1 MSTFNEPVVT
11 GQTAGH
17 TSTHVAG
24 HAAGHAVGHA
34 VDHVSSGQIVAKML
48 KQEGI
53 GHVFTISGGHIVDIY
68 NGCIDEGI
76 EIIDVRHEQVAAHAA
91 DAYARITGLGC
102 AVVTAGPG
110 TTDAVTGMAN
120 AYRAESP
127 MLLIGGNAPLKQYRM
142 GGLQELRHTE
152 MMTPVSKFASMVMT
166 TDRVAEM
173 MGIAF
178 REMYNG
184 APGPGFLE
192 IPHDIMDAKVDA
204 SKVRY
209 PKNYRV
215 RGRNPDMPSGGAP
228 EFIGDPNAVQQVAEL
243 IANAER
249 PVALFGTQ
257 ARTCRAH
264 DAIDKFARQFNIP
277 VYVNGAARGTLPR
290 DHPYGFMPSRKTA
303 FDHADVI
310 LLAGTPLDFRMGYGR
325 RLSSK
330 AKIVIM
336 DMDYKNVGSNR
347 DFDFGLVGNLKTI
360 LEAMCGASKGDTSR
374 RHDPFVKMLREDEA
388 KAQGKNHKIIAANE
402 VPIHPVRLC
411 HEINEFLQEDTVYIG
426 DGGDIVTF
434 SGSIVRPHRPGG
446 WMDPGPLGTL
456 GVGSGFAIASK
467 LAQPKRDVVVLFG
480 DCSFTLTGFDFITA
494 VHRKLPFVGVIG
506 NNSSWNQIRFG
517 QEHKYP
523 GRGDVGN
530 VVGDVRFD
538 RLAEAMGGFG
548 VRVTK
553 PEDIRP
559 ALEKARDSG
568 KPALVDVVIN
578 REVYSSGTSNQT
590 MYK

>member
-1 MSTFNEPVVT
+1 M
-11 GQTAGH
+11 G
-17 TSTHVAG
+17 
-24 HAAGHAVGHA
+24 AAESPQ
-34 VDHVSSGQIVAKML
+34 VSADVQLISGGQIVAKML

-53 GHVFTISGGHIVDIY
+53 RHIFTISGGHIIDTY

-102 AVVTAGPG
+102 AIVTAGPG
-110 TTDAVTGMAN
+110 TTDAATGMAN
-120 AYRAESP
+120 AFRAESP
-127 MLLIGGNAPLKQYRM
+127 MLLIGGNSALKQYRM

-152 MMTPVSKFASMVMT
+152 MMTPISKFASMVMT

-173 MGIAF
+173 MAIAI

-192 IPHDIMDAKVDA
+192 IPHDVMDGKTDA
-204 SKVRY
+204 AKVRY
-209 PKNYRV
+209 PKNFRV
-215 RGRNPDMPSGGAP
+215 RGRSGSVVP
-228 EFIGDPNAVQQVAEL
+228 EFIGDPNLVAQVAEL
-243 IANAER
+243 IAQAEH

-264 DAIDKFARQFNIP
+264 DAIDKFARHFNIP
-277 VYVNGAARGTLPR
+277 IYVNGAARGSLPR
-290 DHPYGFMPSRKTA
+290 NHPYNFMPSRKTA
-303 FDHADVI
+303 FDHADLI

-325 RLSSK
+325 RLNPK
-330 AKIVIM
+330 AKIVIL
-336 DMDYKNVGSNR
+336 DMDYKNVGHNR
-347 DFDFGLVGNLKTI
+347 DFDYGLVGNLRAI
-360 LEAMCGASKGDTSR
+360 LLAMCEASRGDTGR
-374 RHDPFVKMLREDEA
+374 KHDAFLKMLREEEER
-388 KAQGKNHKIIAANE
+388 AQHKNDKIISANE

-411 HEINEFLQEDTVYIG
+411 HEINEFLNEDTVYIG

-434 SGSIVRPHRPGG
+434 SGSIVRPHKPGG

-456 GVGSGFAIASK
+456 GVGCGFAIASK
-467 LAQPKRDVVVLFG
+467 LAQAERDVVVLFG

-517 QEHKYP
+517 QERKYP
-523 GRGDVGN
+523 GRGDIGN

-553 PEDIRP
+553 PEELRP
-559 ALEKARDSG
+559 ALEKARESG

-578 REVYSSGTSNQT
+578 RDVYSSGTMNQT

>member
-1 MSTFNEPVVT
+1 MGTVTDNAVTNTAASAPVPT
-11 GQTAGH
+11 
-17 TSTHVAG
+17 
-24 HAAGHAVGHA
+24 
-34 VDHVSSGQIVAKML
+34 VSGGQIVAKML

-53 GHVFTISGGHIVDIY
+53 KHIFTISGGHIIDIY
-68 NGCIDEGI
+68 IGCIDEGI

-110 TTDAVTGMAN
+110 TTDAVTGVAN

-127 MLLIGGNAPLKQYRM
+127 MLLIGGNGALKQYKM
-142 GGLQELRHTE
+142 GALQELRHTD
-152 MMTPVSKFASMVMT
+152 MMAPISKFASTVMT
-166 TDRVAEM
+166 TERVAEM
-173 MGIAF
+173 MGMAF

-192 IPHDIMDAKVDA
+192 IPHDVMDGKVEA
-204 SKVRY
+204 AKVRY
-209 PKNYRV
+209 PKNFRV
-215 RGRNPDMPSGGAP
+215 KGTNDNPVP
-228 EFIGDPNAVQQVAEL
+228 EFIGDPNTVAQVADL
-243 IANAER
+243 LANAER

-264 DAIDKFARQFNIP
+264 DAIDKFSRHFNMPI
-277 VYVNGAARGTLPR
+277 YVNGSARGTLPR
-290 DHPYGFMPSRKTA
+290 DHPHSFMPSRKAA
-303 FDHADVI
+303 FDNADVI

-325 RLSSK
+325 RLNPN

-336 DMDYKNVGSNR
+336 DMDYRNVGHNR
-347 DFDFGLVGNLKTI
+347 DFDFGLVGNLRTI
-360 LEAMCGASKGDTSR
+360 LLAMCNASKGDTAKK
-374 RHDPFVKMLREDEA
+374 HDPFLKLLRDDEA
-388 KAQGKNHKIIAANE
+388 RAQGKNDKIIQANE
-402 VPIHPVRLC
+402 TPIHPIRLV
-411 HEINEFLQEDTVYIG
+411 HEINEFLLPDTVYIG

-434 SGSIVRPHRPGG
+434 SGSVVRPHKPGG

-467 LAQPKRDVVVLFG
+467 VAQPERDVVVLFG

-494 VHRKLPFVGVIG
+494 VHRNLPFVGVIG
-506 NNSSWNQIRFG
+506 NNSSWNQIRYG
-517 QEHKYP
+517 QERKYP
-523 GRGDVGN
+523 GRGDIGN

-538 RLAEAMGGFG
+538 KLAEAMGGFG
-548 VRVTK
+548 IRVTK

-578 REVYSSGTSNQT
+578 REVYSGGTMNQT

>member
-1 MSTFNEPVVT
+1 MGNVETQV
-11 GQTAGH
+11 
-17 TSTHVAG
+17 
-24 HAAGHAVGHA
+24 AVGQ
-34 VDHVSSGQIVAKML
+34 DTKLISGGQIIAKML

-53 GHVFTISGGHIVDIY
+53 RHIFTISGGHIIDTY
-68 NGCIDEGI
+68 NGCLDEGI

-102 AVVTAGPG
+102 AIVTAGPG
-110 TTDAVTGMAN
+110 TTDAVTGVAN
-120 AYRAESP
+120 AFRAESP
-127 MLLIGGNAPLKQYRM
+127 MMLIGGNGALKQYKM
-142 GGLQELRHTE
+142 GALQELRHTE
-152 MMTPVSKFASMVMT
+152 MITPISKFASTVMT
-166 TDRVAEM
+166 TDRLAEM
-173 MGIAF
+173 MGMAF

-192 IPHDIMDAKVDA
+192 VPHDVMDGKVDA
-204 SKVRY
+204 AKVRY
-209 PKNYRV
+209 PKNFRV
-215 RGRNPDMPSGGAP
+215 KGAGGSPVP
-228 EFIGDPNAVQQVAEL
+228 EFIGDPNIVAEVAEL
-243 IANAER
+243 LARAER

-264 DAIDKFARQFNIP
+264 GAIDKFARHFNMPI
-277 VYVNGAARGTLPR
+277 YVNGAARGTLPR
-290 DHPYGFMPSRKTA
+290 NHPYNFMPSRKTA
-303 FDHADVI
+303 FDNADVI

-325 RLSSK
+325 RLNPN

-336 DMDYKNVGSNR
+336 DMDYRNVGHNR
-347 DFDFGLVGNLKTI
+347 DFDYGLVGNIRTI
-360 LEAMCGASKGDTSR
+360 LEAMCGASKGDAAR
-374 RHDPFVKMLREDEA
+374 KHDPFLKMLREDEDKA
-388 KAQGKNHKIIAANE
+388 KDKNKKIIEANE
-402 VPIHPVRLC
+402 TPIHPVRLC
-411 HEINEFLQEDTVYIG
+411 HEINEFLLEDTVYIG

-434 SGSIVRPHRPGG
+434 SGSVVKPHKPGG

-467 LAQPKRDVVVLFG
+467 VAQPERDVVVLFG

-494 VHRKLPFVGVIG
+494 VQRKLPFVGVIG

-517 QEHKYP
+517 QERKYP

-548 VRVTK
+548 VRVTR

-578 REVYSSGTSNQT
+578 REVYSSGTMNQT

>member
-1 MSTFNEPVVT
+1 M
-11 GQTAGH
+11 GTAVETAIGSQA
-17 TSTHVAG
+17 T
-24 HAAGHAVGHA
+24 AAAEMISG
-34 VDHVSSGQIVAKML
+34 GQIVAKML

-53 GHVFTISGGHIVDIY
+53 GHIFTISGGHIVDIY

-76 EIIDVRHEQVAAHAA
+76 QIIDVRHEQVAAHAA

-120 AYRAESP
+120 AFRAESP
-127 MLLIGGNAPLKQYRM
+127 MLLIGGNSPLKQYRM

-152 MMTPVSKFASMVMT
+152 MMTPVSKFATLVMT

-173 MGIAF
+173 MAVAL

-192 IPHDIMDAKVDA
+192 IPHDIMDGKVEA
-204 SKVRY
+204 AKVRY
-209 PKNYRV
+209 PKNFRV
-215 RGRNPDMPSGGAP
+215 RGAEGGPPD
-228 EFIGDPNAVQQVAEL
+228 FLGDPNIVEEVADL
-243 IANAER
+243 LTRAER

-264 DAIDKFARQFNIP
+264 NAIDRFARHFNIP
-277 VYVNGAARGTLPR
+277 IYVNGAARGTLPR
-290 DHPYGFMPSRKTA
+290 DHPLGFMPSRKTA
-303 FDHADVI
+303 FDNADVI

-325 RLSSK
+325 RLNPK

-336 DMDYKNVGSNR
+336 DMDYRNVGNNR
-347 DFDFGLVGNLKTI
+347 DFDYGLVGNLRTI
-360 LEAMCGASKGDTSR
+360 VAAMCETSKGDTTGK
-374 RHDPFVKMLREDEA
+374 HEPFVKMLREEEQRS
-388 KAQGKNHKIIAANE
+388 QGKDAKIIAANE

-411 HEINEFLQEDTVYIG
+411 HEIDEFLEEDTVYIG

-434 SGSIVRPHRPGG
+434 SGSIVRPHKPGG

-456 GVGSGFAIASK
+456 GVGTGFAMASK
-467 LAQPKRDVVVLFG
+467 LAQPQRDVVVLYG
-480 DCSFTLTGFDFITA
+480 DCSFTLTGFDFITM
-494 VHRKLPFVGVIG
+494 VHRKLPYVGVIG

-517 QEHKYP
+517 QEKKYP
-523 GRGDVGN
+523 GRGDIGN
-530 VVGDVRFD
+530 IVGDVRFD

-548 VRVTK
+548 IRVTE
-553 PEDIRP
+553 PDQIRP
-559 ALEKARDSG
+559 ALERARDSG

-578 REVYSSGTSNQT
+578 RDVYSSGTSNQT

>member
-1 MSTFNEPVVT
+1 
-11 GQTAGH
+11 
-17 TSTHVAG
+17 
-24 HAAGHAVGHA
+24 
-34 VDHVSSGQIVAKML
+34 
-48 KQEGI
+48 
-53 GHVFTISGGHIVDIY
+53 
-68 NGCIDEGI
+68 
-76 EIIDVRHEQVAAHAA
+76 
-91 DAYARITGLGC
+91 
-102 AVVTAGPG
+102 
-110 TTDAVTGMAN
+110 MAN
-120 AYRAESP
+120 AFRAESP
-127 MLLIGGNAPLKQYRM
+127 MLLIGGNSPLKQYRM

-152 MMTPVSKFASMVMT
+152 MMTPISKFASLVMT

-192 IPHDIMDAKVDA
+192 IPHDIMDGKVEA
-204 SKVRY
+204 PKVRY
-209 PKNYRV
+209 PKNFRV
-215 RGRNPDMPSGGAP
+215 RGAEAGPPD
-228 EFIGDPNAVQQVAEL
+228 FLGDPHIVEQVADL
-243 IANAER
+243 LARADR

-264 DAIDKFARQFNIP
+264 DSIDRFARHFNLPI
-277 VYVNGAARGTLPR
+277 YVNGAARGTLGR
-290 DHPYGFMPSRKTA
+290 SHSHGFMQSRKTA
-303 FDHADVI
+303 FDNADVI

-325 RLSSK
+325 RLNPK

-336 DMDYKNVGSNR
+336 DMDYRNVGNNR
-347 DFDFGLVGNLKTI
+347 DFDFGLVGNLRTI
-360 LEAMCGASKGDTSR
+360 VNAMCEASSGDTANK
-374 RHDPFVKMLREDEA
+374 HDPFLRMLRDDEERS
-388 KAQGKNHKIIAANE
+388 QGKNDKIIAANE

-411 HEINEFLQEDTVYIG
+411 HEINEFLHEETVYIG

-434 SGSIVRPHRPGG
+434 SGSIVRPHKPGG

-456 GVGSGFAIASK
+456 GVGTGFALASK
-467 LAQPKRDVVVLFG
+467 LAQPERDVVTLYG
-480 DCSFTLTGFDFITA
+480 DCSFTLTGFDFITM
-494 VHRKLPFVGVIG
+494 VHRKLPYVGVIG

-517 QEHKYP
+517 QERKYP
-523 GRGDVGN
+523 GRGDIGN

-553 PEDIRP
+553 PEEIRP

-578 REVYSSGTSNQT
+578 RDVYSSGTSNQT

>member
-1 MSTFNEPVVT
+1 MGAAESPQVSTDVQLIS
-11 GQTAGH
+11 G
-17 TSTHVAG
+17 
-24 HAAGHAVGHA
+24 
-34 VDHVSSGQIVAKML
+34 GQIVAKML

-53 GHVFTISGGHIVDIY
+53 KHIFTISGGHIIDTY

-102 AVVTAGPG
+102 AIVTAGPG

-120 AYRAESP
+120 AFRAESP
-127 MLLIGGNAPLKQYRM
+127 MLLIGGNSALKQYRM

-152 MMTPVSKFASMVMT
+152 MMTPISKFASMVMT

-173 MGIAF
+173 MAIAI

-192 IPHDIMDAKVDA
+192 IPHDVMDGKADA
-204 SKVRY
+204 AKVRY
-209 PKNYRV
+209 PKNFRV
-215 RGRNPDMPSGGAP
+215 RGRSGSTVP
-228 EFIGDPNAVQQVAEL
+228 EFIGDPDLLAQVAEL
-243 IANAER
+243 IAQAEH

-264 DAIDKFARQFNIP
+264 DAIDKFARHFNIP
-277 VYVNGAARGTLPR
+277 IYVNGAARGSLPR
-290 DHPYGFMPSRKTA
+290 NHPYNFMPSRKTA
-303 FDHADVI
+303 FDDADLI

-325 RLSSK
+325 RLNPK

-336 DMDYKNVGSNR
+336 DMDYKNVGHNR
-347 DFDFGLVGNLKTI
+347 DFDYGLVGNLRTI
-360 LEAMCGASKGDTSR
+360 LLAMCEASRGDTAR
-374 RHDPFVKMLREDEA
+374 KHDAFLKMLREEEER
-388 KAQGKNHKIIAANE
+388 AQHKNDKIISANE

-411 HEINEFLQEDTVYIG
+411 HEINEFLNEDTVYIG

-434 SGSIVRPHRPGG
+434 SGSIVKPHKPGG

-456 GVGSGFAIASK
+456 GVGCGFAIASK
-467 LAQPKRDVVVLFG
+467 LAQAERDVVVLFG

-517 QEHKYP
+517 QERKYP
-523 GRGDVGN
+523 GRGDIGN

-553 PEDIRP
+553 PEELRP
-559 ALEKARDSG
+559 ALEKARESG

-578 REVYSSGTSNQT
+578 RDVYSSGTMNQT

>member
-1 MSTFNEPVVT
+1 M
-11 GQTAGH
+11 GTAVETAIGSQA
-17 TSTHVAG
+17 TP
-24 HAAGHAVGHA
+24 AAEMISG
-34 VDHVSSGQIVAKML
+34 GQIVAKML

-53 GHVFTISGGHIVDIY
+53 GHIFTISGGHIVDIY

-76 EIIDVRHEQVAAHAA
+76 QIIDVRHEQVAAHAA

-120 AYRAESP
+120 AFRAESP
-127 MLLIGGNAPLKQYRM
+127 MLLIGGNSPLKQYRM

-152 MMTPVSKFASMVMT
+152 MMTPISKFATLVMT

-173 MGIAF
+173 MAVAF

-192 IPHDIMDAKVDA
+192 IPHDIMDGKVEA
-204 SKVRY
+204 GKVRY
-209 PKNYRV
+209 PKNFRV
-215 RGRNPDMPSGGAP
+215 RGAEAGPPD
-228 EFIGDPNAVQQVAEL
+228 FLGDPHIVDEVADL
-243 IANAER
+243 LARAER

-264 DAIDKFARQFNIP
+264 DAINRFARHFNIP
-277 VYVNGAARGTLPR
+277 IYVNGAARGTLPR
-290 DHPYGFMPSRKTA
+290 DHPLGFMPSRKAA
-303 FDHADVI
+303 FDNADVI

-325 RLSSK
+325 RLNPK

-336 DMDYKNVGSNR
+336 DMDYRNVGNNR
-347 DFDFGLVGNLKTI
+347 DFDYGLVGNLRTI
-360 LEAMCGASKGDTSR
+360 VNAMCEASKGDTSG
-374 RHDPFVKMLREDEA
+374 RHDPFVQMLGEEEKRS
-388 KAQGKNHKIIAANE
+388 QGKDNKIIAANE

-411 HEINEFLQEDTVYIG
+411 HEINEFLEQETVYIG

-434 SGSIVRPHRPGG
+434 SGSIVRPHKPGG

-456 GVGSGFAIASK
+456 GVGTGFAMASK
-467 LAQPKRDVVVLFG
+467 LAQPHRDVVVLYG
-480 DCSFTLTGFDFITA
+480 DCSFTLTGFDFLTM
-494 VHRKLPFVGVIG
+494 VHRKLPYVGVIG

-517 QEHKYP
+517 QERKYP
-523 GRGDVGN
+523 GRGDMGN
-530 VVGDVRFD
+530 IVGDVRFD

-548 VRVTK
+548 IRVTE
-553 PEDIRP
+553 PDQIRP
-559 ALEKARDSG
+559 ALERARDSG

-578 REVYSSGTSNQT
+578 RDVYSSGTSNQT

>member
-1 MSTFNEPVVT
+1 MGTVEP
-11 GQTAGH
+11 Q
-17 TSTHVAG
+17 VAAQSDVKLISG
-24 HAAGHAVGHA
+24 
-34 VDHVSSGQIVAKML
+34 GQIVARML

-53 GHVFTISGGHIVDIY
+53 GHIFTISGGHIVDTY

-76 EIIDVRHEQVAAHAA
+76 QIVDVRHEQVAAHAA

-102 AVVTAGPG
+102 AIVTAGPG

-120 AYRAESP
+120 AFRAESP
-127 MLLIGGNAPLKQYRM
+127 MLLIGGNSPLKQYRM
-142 GGLQELRHTE
+142 GGLQELRHSE
-152 MMTPVSKFASMVMT
+152 IIAPISKFASMVMT

-173 MGIAF
+173 MAIAF

-192 IPHDIMDAKVDA
+192 IPHDVMDGKVDA

-209 PKNYRV
+209 PKNFRV
-215 RGRNPDMPSGGAP
+215 RGGHGAAP
-228 EFIGDPNAVQQVAEL
+228 EFIGDPEIVQQVADL
-243 IANAER
+243 IAGAER

-264 DAIDKFARQFNIP
+264 EAIDRFARHFNIP
-277 VYVNGAARGTLPR
+277 IYVNGAARGTLPR
-290 DHPYGFMPSRKTA
+290 AHRYNFMPSRKTA
-303 FDHADVI
+303 FDNADVI

-325 RLSSK
+325 RLNPK

-336 DMDYKNVGSNR
+336 DMDYRNVGHNR
-347 DFDFGLVGNLKTI
+347 DFDYGLVGNIRTI
-360 LEAMCGASKGDTSR
+360 LEAMRRASKGDLAR
-374 RHDPFVKMLREDEA
+374 RHDPLIKMLREEEDKA
-388 KAQGKNHKIIAANE
+388 KNKNDKIIAANE
-402 VPIHPVRLC
+402 TPIHPVRLC
-411 HEINEFLQEDTVYIG
+411 HEINEFLLEDTVYIG

-434 SGSIVRPHRPGG
+434 SGSIVKPHKPGG

-456 GVGSGFAIASK
+456 GVGSGFAMASK
-467 LAQPKRDVVVLFG
+467 LAQPERDVVVLFG
-480 DCSFTLTGFDFITA
+480 DCSFTLTGFDFITM
-494 VHRKLPFVGVIG
+494 VHRNLPFVGVIG

-517 QEHKYP
+517 QERKYP
-523 GRGDVGN
+523 GRGDIGN

-548 VRVTK
+548 VRVTR

-559 ALEKARDSG
+559 ALERARASG

-578 REVYSSGTSNQT
+578 RDVYSSGTMNQT

>member
-1 MSTFNEPVVT
+1 MATNPAPSTIGVT
-11 GQTAGH
+11 PN
-17 TSTHVAG
+17 
-24 HAAGHAVGHA
+24 
-34 VDHVSSGQIVAKML
+34 VSPSGAQPELISGGQIIAKML

-53 GHVFTISGGHIVDIY
+53 KHVFTISGGHIIDTY
-68 NGCIDEGI
+68 DGCLNEGI

-102 AVVTAGPG
+102 AIVTAGPG
-110 TTDAVTGMAN
+110 TTDAVTGVAN
-120 AYRAESP
+120 AFRAESP
-127 MLLIGGNAPLKQYRM
+127 MLLIGGNGGLKQYKM
-142 GGLQELRHTE
+142 GALQELRHVD
-152 MMTPVSKFASMVMT
+152 MMTPISKFSSTIMT
-166 TDRVAEM
+166 TERSAEM
-173 MGIAF
+173 MGMAF

-192 IPHDIMDAKVDA
+192 VPHDIMDGKVDA

-209 PKNYRV
+209 PKNFRV
-215 RGRNPDMPSGGAP
+215 RGKDGGAP
-228 EFIGDPNAVQQVAEL
+228 EFIGDPSTIDEVAAL

-264 DAIDKFARQFNIP
+264 DAIDKFSRQFNMPI
-277 VYVNGAARGTLPR
+277 YVNGSARGTLPR
-290 DHPYGFMPSRKTA
+290 DHPYNFMPSRKEA
-303 FDHADVI
+303 FDNADVI

-325 RLSSK
+325 RLNPN

-336 DMDYKNVGSNR
+336 DMDYRNVGHNR
-347 DFDFGLVGNLKTI
+347 DFDFGLVGNIKSL
-360 LEAMCGASKGDTSR
+360 LEAMCKASKGDLTR
-374 RHDPFVKMLREDEA
+374 KHDPFLKMLKEVEA
-388 KAQGKNHKIIAANE
+388 KSQGKNDKIIQANDS
-402 VPIHPVRLC
+402 PIHPIRLV
-411 HEINEFLQEDTVYIG
+411 HEVNEFLLPDSVYIG

-434 SGSIVRPHRPGG
+434 SGSVVKPHKPGG

-456 GVGSGFAIASK
+456 GVGTGFAIASK
-467 LAQPKRDVVVLFG
+467 LAQPERDVCVLFG

-494 VHRKLPFVGVIG
+494 VHKKLPFVGVIG
-506 NNSSWNQIRFG
+506 NNSSWNQIRYG
-517 QEHKYP
+517 QERKYP

-538 RLAEAMGGFG
+538 KLAEAMGGFG
-548 VRVTK
+548 IRVTK

-578 REVYSSGTSNQT
+578 REVYSSGTMNQT

>member
-1 MSTFNEPVVT
+1 MEAAVASSTETKPAAAPAMVT
-11 GQTAGH
+11 G
-17 TSTHVAG
+17 
-24 HAAGHAVGHA
+24 
-34 VDHVSSGQIVAKML
+34 GQIVAKML
-48 KQEGI
+48 KQEGVNHI
-53 GHVFTISGGHIVDIY
+53 FTISGGHIVDIY

-76 EIIDVRHEQVAAHAA
+76 QIIDVRHEQVAAHAA

-120 AYRAESP
+120 AFRAESP
-127 MLLIGGNAPLKQYRM
+127 MLLIGGNSALKQYRM

-152 MMTPVSKFASMVMT
+152 MMTPISKFASLVMT
-166 TDRVAEM
+166 TERVAEM
-173 MGIAF
+173 MAIAI

-192 IPHDIMDAKVDA
+192 IPHDILDGKVDA
-204 SKVRY
+204 SAVRY
-209 PKNYRV
+209 PKNFRV
-215 RGRNPDMPSGGAP
+215 RGLDGGPP
-228 EFIGDPNAVQQVAEL
+228 EFIGDPNIVQQVADL
-243 IANAER
+243 LAKAER

-264 DAIDKFARQFNIP
+264 EAIDRFARHFNIP

-290 DHPYGFMPSRKTA
+290 NHSHGLMSSRKTA
-303 FDHADVI
+303 FDNADVI

-325 RLSSK
+325 RLNPN
-330 AKIVIM
+330 AKVVIM
-336 DMDYKNVGSNR
+336 DMDYRNVGHNR
-347 DFDFGLVGNLKTI
+347 DFDFGLVGNIRTI
-360 LEAMCGASKGDTSR
+360 VNALCEASKGDPSG
-374 RHDPFVKMLREDEA
+374 RHDAFLEMLRAEEA
-388 KAQGKNHKIIAANE
+388 KNRGKNDKIIQANE

-411 HEINEFLQEDTVYIG
+411 HEINEFLLEDTVYIG

-434 SGSIVRPHRPGG
+434 SGSIVRPHKPGG

-456 GVGSGFAIASK
+456 GVGTGFAMASK
-467 LAQPKRDVVVLFG
+467 LAQPERDVVVLFG
-480 DCSFTLTGFDFITA
+480 DCSFTLTGFDFLTM

-517 QEHKYP
+517 QERKYP
-523 GRGDVGN
+523 GRGDVAN
-530 VVGDVRFD
+530 IVGDVRFD

-548 VRVTK
+548 IRVTK
-553 PEDIRP
+553 PEEIRP

-578 REVYSSGTSNQT
+578 RDVYSSGTSNQT

>member
-1 MSTFNEPVVT
+1 MGNVEPQV
-11 GQTAGH
+11 
-17 TSTHVAG
+17 
-24 HAAGHAVGHA
+24 AVGQD
-34 VDHVSSGQIVAKML
+34 VKLISGGQIVAKML

-53 GHVFTISGGHIVDIY
+53 RHIFTISGGHIVDIY
-68 NGCIDEGI
+68 NGCLDEGI

-110 TTDAVTGMAN
+110 TTDAVTGVAN
-120 AYRAESP
+120 AFRAESP
-127 MLLIGGNAPLKQYRM
+127 MLLIGGNSPLKQYRM
-142 GGLQELRHTE
+142 GGLQELRHSE
-152 MMTPVSKFASMVMT
+152 MMSPISKFASMVMT

-173 MGIAF
+173 MGIAL

-192 IPHDIMDAKVDA
+192 IPHDVMDGKADA
-204 SKVRY
+204 AKVRY

-215 RGRNPDMPSGGAP
+215 RGANGSPIP
-228 EFIGDPNAVQQVAEL
+228 EFVGDPNIVSQVADL
-243 IANAER
+243 IAGAER

-264 DAIDKFARQFNIP
+264 DAIDRFARQFNIP
-277 VYVNGAARGTLPR
+277 IYVNGAARGTLPR
-290 DHPYGFMPSRKTA
+290 NHPYNFMPSRKTA
-303 FDHADVI
+303 FDNADLI

-325 RLSSK
+325 RLNPN

-336 DMDYKNVGSNR
+336 DMDYRNVGHNR
-347 DFDFGLVGNLKTI
+347 DFDFGLVGNLRSI
-360 LEAMCGASKGDTSR
+360 LLAMCEASKGDTKGK
-374 RHDPFVKMLREDEA
+374 HDAFVKMLREDEE
-388 KAQGKNHKIIAANE
+388 KSRDKNRKIIEANE
-402 VPIHPVRLC
+402 TPIHPVRLC
-411 HEINEFLQEDTVYIG
+411 HEINEFLLEDTVYIG

-434 SGSIVRPHRPGG
+434 SGSVVKPHKPGG

-467 LAQPKRDVVVLFG
+467 LAQPERDVVVLFG

-517 QEHKYP
+517 QERKYP

-548 VRVTK
+548 IRVTR

-578 REVYSSGTSNQT
+578 REVYSSGTMNQT